1 MSLRIDQVAIN
12 KIIKIIG
19 TFTNHFHPQLLNPI
33 LKNQMNFRD
42 LGGIPAM
49 DGRKLKQGL
58 LFRRGDLF
66 NRPPEDITR
75 LEEMNLATI
84 IDFRAHREIAARP
97 DKRVSTVKNCIHID
111 IFDVARGKAEKFLEE
126 NNAAGMETVLIAD
139 YRRMVTSHQEDF
151 RRFLTILS
159 DTDDLPL
166 VYHCAAG
173 KDRTGLATVFLLTAL
188 GVSMPCIMEDY
199 MATNVFGKSYT
210 DKIIRKVTE
219 SGLNG
224 EILRP
229 LLEVRTAY
237 FEAALDEIDRL
248 SGSLQN
254 FVEGVLKADVE
265 ALRQKY
271 LEN

>member
-1 MSLRIDQVAIN
+1 
-12 KIIKIIG
+12 
-19 TFTNHFHPQLLNPI
+19 
-33 LKNQMNFRD
+33 MNFRD

-49 DGRKLKQGL
+49 DGRKVRPGL
-58 LFRRGDLF
+58 LFRSGDFF
-66 NRPPEDITR
+66 NLTPDDIR
-75 LEEMNLATI
+75 KLEEMNLSTI

-97 DKRVSTVKNCIHID
+97 DKLVSTVKNSIHID
-111 IFDVARGKAEKFLEE
+111 IFDAARDTAEKFLEE
-126 NNAAGMETVLIAD
+126 NNAVGLETVLIGD

-151 RRFLTILS
+151 SRFLTILCN
-159 DTDDLPL
+159 TDDLPL

-188 GVSMPCIMEDY
+188 GVSMPHILEDY

-229 LLEVRTAY
+229 LLEVRIAY
-237 FEAALDEIDRL
+237 LEAAMDEINRF
-248 SGSLQN
+248 SGSLLN
-254 FVEGVLKADVE
+254 FVDVVLKADMVT
-265 ALRQKY
+265 LRQKY
-271 LEN
+271 LVN